1 MITKK
6 LGKITFAFDP
16 IAFDG
21 RGYWFVLGKNGGLGR
36 AATEDESKKLRRPK
50 ESELYPHRKAEKRA
64 KINPQKEEEEI
75 SFEERERLLAEDALR
90 RNRRVRYYGKIA
102 KTTSEYEKAAIVRSK
117 TLGQVASERMLRGQM
132 PIAAL
137 KGAFKEKI
145 GARGL
150 AIKEK
155 FDPLNL
161 LNKIPALGGF
171 LSTAYGIKTGRS
183 AADISYFTGAGRF
196 LRQQRQPGQFQDTAI
211 KIPSSE
217 NTGSLS
223 ASLVGIKTPQGV
235 MKRIYVLLKEWHD
248 EDMRLKEE
256 TKRKQEIADNFKE
269 EQDQERH
276 KEMMAALL
284 GKDYKGTKGKGTDKA
299 TPQDQKG
306 FFEKLKDELVHD
318 AGLLA
323 AFNAKSLLKF
333 VRGLLPGL
341 AEGLAAAFSA
351 EFLATLGGIA
361 AGTLFLKQG
370 VKHYKEKF
378 GGADKYAMEGDVA
391 KLRENIWKY
400 GKYDHEAEMETPE
413 ETARLN
419 KETRQRLERAS
430 AKGSTKATEALKTFD
445 ESKFSTS
452 NILPSGSEKAA
463 LEFFKGRGW
472 TAEQAAGIVS
482 NLKSESSLN
491 PNAQGDNGRAYG
503 IAQWHPDRQ
512 KQFEKVYGK
521 PIQGSSVNE
530 QLEFVDWE
538 LKNTESKAG
547 DKLKQ
552 AKTAKEAGS
561 IVSKEY
567 ERPADKLGEA
577 EKRGQLAES
586 MTEIGRAHV

>member
-333 VRGLLPGL
+333 VKNLLPGL
-341 AEGLAAAFSA
+341 AEGLATAFSA

-361 AGTLFLKQG
+361 GGALFLRQG

-378 GGADKYAMEGDVA
+378 GGAEY
-391 KLRENIWKY
+391 
-400 GKYDHEAEMETPE
+400 
-413 ETARLN
+413 
-419 KETRQRLERAS
+419 
-430 AKGSTKATEALKTFD
+430 
-445 ESKFSTS
+445 
-452 NILPSGSEKAA
+452 
-463 LEFFKGRGW
+463 
-472 TAEQAAGIVS
+472 TAEQI
-482 NLKSESSLN
+482 
-491 PNAQGDNGRAYG
+491 
-503 IAQWHPDRQ
+503 
-512 KQFEKVYGK
+512 KVYLILGEWMLLVATDENK
-521 PIQGSSVNE
+521 EIQGAATVNFINYPASRVAFVTAIGGKLITSPDTFAQMSSI
-530 QLEFVDWE
+530 F
-538 LKNTESKAG
+538 KANG
-547 DKLKQ
+547 ATKIQ
-552 AKTAKEAGS
+552 GMARPS
-561 IVSKEY
+561 IARLWKRY
-567 ERPADKLGEA
+567 GFAERTTLVET
-577 EKRGQLAES
+577 R
-586 MTEIGRAHV
+586 I